1 MLTAKK
7 LKTLKSRL
15 EDLNSALFY
24 NYSSAVLKFPVCLI
38 ALLKLDE
45 VGNLWFIAPKPHQYI
60 DTFDKEFPSTLHFYK
75 KGKRFHIKTH
85 GKAMIINDPE
95 QINLLDPEIKAA
107 LHEDKVLIKM
117 RVQKVE
123 CFEEFDSAT
132 FIQWVKNFIS
142 KWIFREEPGYQPYWF
157 GNSDVAAY

>member
-7 LKTLKSRL
+7 LQKLKNQM
-15 EDLNSALFY
+15 EDLSSALFY
-24 NYSSAVLKFPVCLI
+24 NYSTAVLKFPVCLI
-38 ALLKLDE
+38 SLQKLDD

-75 KGKRFHIKTH
+75 KGKNFHIKTH
-85 GKAMIINDPE
+85 GKAMIINDPD
-95 QINLLDPEIKAA
+95 QINLLDAEIRAA
-107 LHEDKVLIKM
+107 LNDDKVLIKM

-123 CFEEFDSAT
+123 CFEEFDQTNLIRS
-132 FIQWVKNFIS
+132 FKNFIS

-157 GNSDVAAY
+157 GNSDVAAF